1 LTYDF
6 TLTPLIKLTVNIK
19 LNYFL
24 KEQDQIETEKK
35 NLRQKNLRTKL
46 ILLNKY
52 KDKNVI

>member
-1 LTYDF
+1 MTYDF